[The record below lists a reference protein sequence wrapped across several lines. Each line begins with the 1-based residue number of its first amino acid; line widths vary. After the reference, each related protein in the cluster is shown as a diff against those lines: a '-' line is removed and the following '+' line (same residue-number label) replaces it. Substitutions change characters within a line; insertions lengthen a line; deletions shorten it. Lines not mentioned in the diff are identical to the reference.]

1 MENRRIFIQS
11 IAIPILLGFVVG
23 IVTMPF
29 MDYETL
35 QKPLFAPPGFIFPI
49 VWTILYALMGVS
61 FGILKLRGKLDE
73 ESNRIYWIQ
82 LGINLLWSII
92 FFVFRLRFI
101 AFLWII
107 LLVLAIIQMI
117 RVFTKRDSL
126 AAKLQIPYLIWII
139 FASYLNLGF
148 YLLNR

>member
-1 MENRRIFIQS
+1 MENRRIFITS
-11 IAIPILLGFVVG
+11 IAIPILIGFVVG
-23 IVTMPF
+23 IITMPF
-29 MDYETL
+29 MDYEIL
-35 QKPLFAPPGFIFPI
+35 QKPPLAPPDWLFPI

-61 FGILKLRGKLDE
+61 YGILQSKGKLDE
-73 ESNRIYWIQ
+73 ESKRIYWIQ
-82 LGINLLWSII
+82 LGINMLWSII

-126 AAKLQIPYLIWII
+126 AAKLQIPYLIWTL
-139 FASYLNLGF
+139 FASYLNLGT